1 MGLPPTSQAYPSVL
15 LSPTFIKAET
25 EEQREEALTHLM
37 LPAASEE
44 RHASFLPPVPEAFTK
59 SVCTTILM
67 AAPSARTWAGP
78 PSPGPV
84 EHRLTANGQSA
95 RLIVSKSV
103 SGVTQSAVLMTH
115 TVPAESF
122 QKILN
127 AWDYGLVYVQE
138 ESCKVGLPWWSRA

>member
-15 LSPTFIKAET
+15 LSPTVIKAET
-25 EEQREEALTHLM
+25 EEQREEAITHLV

-44 RHASFLPPVPEAFTK
+44 RHASFLPPVTEAFTK

-78 PSPGPV
+78 PSSGPV

-95 RLIVSKSV
+95 RLKK
-103 SGVTQSAVLMTH
+103 
-115 TVPAESF
+115 
-122 QKILN
+122 KILKVKI
-127 AWDYGLVYVQE
+127 GHCLRLLRVKSFSTQKGSLME
-138 ESCKVGLPWWSRA
+138 ETEAADG